1 MGGGRSVFRGRNDYT
16 LSPAPCGINRKDFP
30 MSHDKFYSSESQVF
44 WTCKALLDNRTINH
58 LTEIREVRGWRL
70 GAIIHCLRH
79 HYGWPIQA
87 EYRGP
92 QNVAHYSLK
101 EGIDRAKLR
110 FPPSARALANMGG
123 AQ

>member
-1 MGGGRSVFRGRNDYT
+1 
-16 LSPAPCGINRKDFP
+16 
-30 MSHDKFYSSESQVF
+30 MSHDQFYSSDSQVF

-58 LTEIREVRGWRL
+58 RTEIREVRGWRL
-70 GAIIHCLRH
+70 GAIIHRLRH

-101 EGIDRAKLR
+101 EGIDRSKLHCPR
-110 FPPSARALANMGG
+110 SARALADLGVKT
-123 AQ
+123 